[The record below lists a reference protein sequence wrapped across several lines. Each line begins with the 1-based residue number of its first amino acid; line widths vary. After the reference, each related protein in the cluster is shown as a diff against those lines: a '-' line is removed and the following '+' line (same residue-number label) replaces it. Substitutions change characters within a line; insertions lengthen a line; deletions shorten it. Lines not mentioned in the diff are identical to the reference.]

1 MLGLWVRYERGN
13 ERDTQEER
21 DIHQSLGELHSE
33 KGEKA
38 IWV

>member
-1 MLGLWVRYERGN
+1 MLGLWVRHEGEN

-33 KGEKA
+33 GREKA
-38 IWV
+38 